1 MKKKEELTPEEQVAL
16 NGQILQENITISAG
30 FTVVNKV
37 IDELVHLGGT
47 FLYMQYIEA
56 IKPEFE
62 LNMIEQTLYVA
73 SQAANPHPDLGETKK
88 MITEEWLNDG
98 GDEPS

>member
-47 FLYMQYIEA
+47 FLYM
-56 IKPEFE
+56 
-62 LNMIEQTLYVA
+62 
-73 SQAANPHPDLGETKK
+73 
-88 MITEEWLNDG
+88 
-98 GDEPS
+98 